1 MEFVTVF
8 SINNCLELISV
19 DRFSRNDANKFILL
33 REVCLEDQV
42 SKKFDQV
49 MRVFLRQERP
59 FIRGVYKKNRE
70 NHLFDV
76 EVQLTRA
83 FSQ

>member
-19 DRFSRNDANKFILL
+19 DRFSRNDVNKFLLL

-42 SKKFDQV
+42 AKKFDQV
-49 MRVFLRQERP
+49 MRVFRRQERP
-59 FIRGVYKKNRE
+59 FIRGVYKKNTE
-70 NHLFDV
+70 NHLFDM

-83 FSQ
+83 INQ